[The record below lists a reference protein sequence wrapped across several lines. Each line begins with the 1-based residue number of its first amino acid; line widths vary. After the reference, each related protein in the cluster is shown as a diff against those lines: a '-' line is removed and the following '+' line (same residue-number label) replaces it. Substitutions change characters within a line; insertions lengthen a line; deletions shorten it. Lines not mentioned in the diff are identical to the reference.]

1 MTPDEIHQYSI
12 NAICLHLLYIFTIG
26 KCLIFIIKSSVNAF
40 IRTVSFIINQILHI
54 QKKTSFIIIFT
65 KNLLFWLHLHS
76 TLNEFKGKKVSV
88 YFSNSKHSQQSFAA
102 PRS

>member
-1 MTPDEIHQYSI
+1 MPFFQIVHVKSCYEMFYEDMDANEIMLWKIMLDEG
-12 NAICLHLLYIFTIG
+12 LLY
-26 KCLIFIIKSSVNAF
+26 
-40 IRTVSFIINQILHI
+40 
-54 QKKTSFIIIFT
+54 
-65 KNLLFWLHLHS
+65 

>member
-1 MTPDEIHQYSI
+1 MENFLVVSAP
-12 NAICLHLLYIFTIG
+12 IFQGEKMKMGVIG
-26 KCLIFIIKSSVNAF
+26 ND
-40 IRTVSFIINQILHI
+40 
-54 QKKTSFIIIFT
+54 
-65 KNLLFWLHLHS
+65 